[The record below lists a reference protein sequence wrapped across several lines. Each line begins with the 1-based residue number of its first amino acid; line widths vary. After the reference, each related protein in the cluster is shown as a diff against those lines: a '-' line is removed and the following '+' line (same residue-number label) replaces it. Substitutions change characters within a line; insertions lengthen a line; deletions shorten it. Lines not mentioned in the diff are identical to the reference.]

1 MSNQYNISIN
11 QGSSFSLSLTATDSS
26 GAAMN
31 LSGYSARGKIK
42 YGFGNTGILADLN
55 PEIDTGYVS
64 GIINFSIAANI
75 TSGLPV
81 TKGVYD
87 VELFNS
93 GGYSFQMIA
102 GYVDIN
108 PQVSF

>member
-11 QGSSFSLSLTATDSS
+11 QGSSFNLSLTATDSS
-26 GAAMN
+26 GNALN

-42 YGFGNTGILADLN
+42 YGFGDTGILADLN
-55 PEIDTGYVS
+55 PVIDTGYIS
-64 GIINFSIAANI
+64 GIINLNIAASI
-75 TSGLPV
+75 TSGLPI

-87 VELFNS
+87 VEAFN
-93 GGYSFQMIA
+93 GDGYCFQVIA